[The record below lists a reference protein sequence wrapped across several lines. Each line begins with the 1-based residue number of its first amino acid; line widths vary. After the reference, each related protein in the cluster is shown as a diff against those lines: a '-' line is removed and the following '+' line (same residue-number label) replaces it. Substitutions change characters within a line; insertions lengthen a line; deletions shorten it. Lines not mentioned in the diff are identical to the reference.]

1 MKHCLFISIIIIF
14 LSSHPMTWTAYSE
27 CSQNGCSLN
36 GAWILASEQGPTNN
50 NGMFHFIGDQNGNI
64 IEDSMFSNDYY
75 GYPHGSYE
83 ISANDNFN
91 FTVYDIHLKVG

>member
-1 MKHCLFISIIIIF
+1 
-14 LSSHPMTWTAYSE
+14 
-27 CSQNGCSLN
+27 
-36 GAWILASEQGPTNN
+36 
-50 NGMFHFIGDQNGNI
+50 
-64 IEDSMFSNDYY
+64 MFSNDYY